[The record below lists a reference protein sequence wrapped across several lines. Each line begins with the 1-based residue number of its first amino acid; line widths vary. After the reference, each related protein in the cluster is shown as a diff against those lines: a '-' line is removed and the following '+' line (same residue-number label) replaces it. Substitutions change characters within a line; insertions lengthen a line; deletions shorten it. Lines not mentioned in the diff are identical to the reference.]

1 MGTFLS
7 GLAMSRRNDIRK
19 PKSKRRTDFIRESIL
34 EGTKQSLPTNP
45 TDVPFGLDS
54 HPMWIDEQGVHAMI
68 PGEKPDEE
76 TLTRMTK
83 VYQQKIR
90 QSPLFDEMVK
100 TYGAAEAE
108 ALLLQCRAELR

>member
-1 MGTFLS
+1 
-7 GLAMSRRNDIRK
+7 MSRHNDIRK

-34 EGTKQSLPTNP
+34 EGTRQSFPTNP

-54 HPMWIDEQGVHAMI
+54 QPMWMDEQGVHAMI
-68 PGEKPDEE
+68 PGERPDAE
-76 TLTRMTK
+76 TLERMTK

-90 QSPLFDEMVK
+90 QSPMFDEMVN

-108 ALLLQCRAELR
+108 ALLLQCRAELW